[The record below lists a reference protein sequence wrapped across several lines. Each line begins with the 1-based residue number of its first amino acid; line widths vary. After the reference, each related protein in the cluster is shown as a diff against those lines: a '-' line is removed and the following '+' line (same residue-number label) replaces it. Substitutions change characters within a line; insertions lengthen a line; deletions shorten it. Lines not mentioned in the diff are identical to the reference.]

1 LALPTLLYGCE
12 TRAIRE
18 HGKSRI
24 TSAEMKFMT
33 TAKYTWQDY
42 ESNEDILAELKIKF
56 SCERKCKRTVIYGYN
71 TFGEWTK
78 TDCHT

>member
-1 LALPTLLYGCE
+1 
-12 TRAIRE
+12 
-18 HGKSRI
+18 
-24 TSAEMKFMT
+24 MKFMT